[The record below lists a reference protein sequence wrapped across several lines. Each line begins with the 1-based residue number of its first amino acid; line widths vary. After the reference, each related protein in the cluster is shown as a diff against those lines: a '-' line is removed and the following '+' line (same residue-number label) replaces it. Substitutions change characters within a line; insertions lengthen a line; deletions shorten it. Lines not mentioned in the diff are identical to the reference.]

1 METLKGRPLGEFHEA
16 LRDYLDKKISETEFK
31 NRRTLW
37 GLHRSLDG
45 SFMLR
50 FRFGAGGLTAFQAR
64 QVSRFIRRWVPS
76 GRAHITTRRNLQVYD
91 IALESMG
98 KALED
103 ANWGELSTYQAGGA
117 VVRSLAMCERAGY
130 CLDQVADPR
139 PLSIALEEWLE
150 NNAMA
155 LPRKVKVAFSGCGRD
170 CAFTIAHDF
179 GLVAVRNAQGEL
191 GYRFLVGGGLGS
203 QPHLAKEMEAFVP
216 EKEAGPLLVAA
227 IMAFRKLG
235 AGRPR
240 VKARLKFLLDEIGVE
255 PFRKAVYETKAS
267 NFPKPR
273 PIQPEWDDAAQCCSD
288 GGQGDFLKW
297 KKSNVL
303 PTLYPQ
309 RFSVTV
315 KVAGGWVSGRQLELM
330 AETAD
335 FFSNGRFNLTSEQNI
350 LFPAVSGAALVSIYK
365 KLQAI
370 GLEKEG
376 AGRIGDFTSCPGK
389 DYCRGAQGYGLASE
403 LEGPLEE
410 AVGKLPEE
418 AREGTVKVSGCLNQ
432 CGRSALASLG
442 LAGDWKQEAEGP
454 KRIVHLFLGGGVYEK
469 GSRMARYAGWIPLDR
484 IGTFLLEFSGDFSK
498 QRKEGE
504 TFRDYC
510 LRISKDP
517 TSLLAKGIVR
527 DENAINQAGIQFE
540 GEC

>member
-1 METLKGRPLGEFHEA
+1 
-16 LRDYLDKKISETEFK
+16 
-31 NRRTLW
+31 
-37 GLHRSLDG
+37 
-45 SFMLR
+45 
-50 FRFGAGGLTAFQAR
+50 
-64 QVSRFIRRWVPS
+64 
-76 GRAHITTRRNLQVYD
+76 
-91 IALESMG
+91 
-98 KALED
+98 
-103 ANWGELSTYQAGGA
+103 
-117 VVRSLAMCERAGY
+117 
-130 CLDQVADPR
+130 
-139 PLSIALEEWLE
+139 
-150 NNAMA
+150 
-155 LPRKVKVAFSGCGRD
+155 
-170 CAFTIAHDF
+170 
-179 GLVAVRNAQGEL
+179 
-191 GYRFLVGGGLGS
+191 
-203 QPHLAKEMEAFVP
+203 
-216 EKEAGPLLVAA
+216 
-227 IMAFRKLG
+227 
-235 AGRPR
+235 
-240 VKARLKFLLDEIGVE
+240 
-255 PFRKAVYETKAS
+255 
-267 NFPKPR
+267 
-273 PIQPEWDDAAQCCSD
+273 
-288 GGQGDFLKW
+288 
-297 KKSNVL
+297 
-303 PTLYPQ
+303 
-309 RFSVTV
+309 
-315 KVAGGWVSGRQLELM
+315 M